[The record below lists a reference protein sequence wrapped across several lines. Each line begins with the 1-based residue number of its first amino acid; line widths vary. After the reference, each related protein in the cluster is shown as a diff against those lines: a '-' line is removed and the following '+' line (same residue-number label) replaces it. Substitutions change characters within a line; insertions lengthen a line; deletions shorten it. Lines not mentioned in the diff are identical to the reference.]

1 MLEPRGAHQ
10 PIIIYR
16 PILPSDLQVLE
27 EIHVALFPI
36 RYERDFFLSVV
47 QGHGIVSWAAV
58 DVSRSDG
65 DRDKLVGFVT
75 TRLMSAKESE
85 VSEINVYFHSSTCF
99 SQ

>member
-1 MLEPRGAHQ
+1 MDIRINFHN
-10 PIIIYR
+10 
-16 PILPSDLQVLE
+16 VC
-27 EIHVALFPI
+27 

-65 DRDKLVGFVT
+65 GRDKLVGFVT